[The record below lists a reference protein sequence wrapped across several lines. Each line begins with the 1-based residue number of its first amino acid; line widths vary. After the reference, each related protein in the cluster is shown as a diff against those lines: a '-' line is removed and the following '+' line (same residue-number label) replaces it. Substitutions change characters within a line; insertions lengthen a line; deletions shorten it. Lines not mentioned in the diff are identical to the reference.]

1 MLNFH
6 SFNESKSQSSKSKNR
21 DILYFSDIFREE
33 NNISIIDVDEI
44 KDYLV
49 IIEDEFN
56 HIDID
61 VTNLIKVKD
70 FKLHHVASIEIVDEF
85 YYKGGPDISILLLEK
100 KRQYDL
106 LKVID
111 GAINRVNGSLG
122 VTFNMV
128 VNKEENN
135 GHAYIFQY
143 TEDSSDLNSQFSQWF
158 KKWNEE
164 RLAELDSILEKVPEI
179 DKVVDYIFD
188 KFDRRGVLN
197 PENYLSYSFVD
208 NEVRI
213 YGLPSDTSESKY
225 VLFDCDIMDF
235 DKWESK
241 FLELDD
247 FVDCVVWTYPTSTT
261 TVG

>member
-6 SFNESKSQSSKSKNR
+6 SFNESQSLSNKSKNR
-21 DILYFSDIFREE
+21 DIIYFSDIFRKE
-33 NNISIIDVDEI
+33 NNISIIDPDEI
-44 KDYLV
+44 KEYLV
-49 IIEDEFN
+49 IIEDEFD

-61 VTNLIKVKD
+61 INNTIKVKD
-70 FKLHHVASIEIVDEF
+70 LKLYHVASIEIVDEF
-85 YYKGGPDISILLLEK
+85 YYKGGPDISVLLSEK

-106 LKVID
+106 LRVMD
-111 GAINRVNGSLG
+111 GAITRVSESLG
-122 VTFNMV
+122 MTFNMV
-128 VNKEENN
+128 VNREEHN
-135 GHAYIFQY
+135 GRSYVFEY

-158 KKWNEE
+158 KKWNED

-197 PENYLSYSFVD
+197 PENYLSYSFID
-208 NEVRI
+208 NIVRV
-213 YGLPSDTSESKY
+213 YGYPSNPNESNY
-225 VLFDCDIMDF
+225 ILFDCDIMSF
-235 DKWESK
+235 DKWESE

-247 FVDCVVWTYPTSTT
+247 FVDFVVWTYPTSTT